1 MAIRIAPLPEG
12 TRVRVVRS
20 AVPQDPSASGRAGT
34 VMAASEYRHNQVG
47 VQLDGDTGVRF
58 FLPDELEVTQALP
71 LPPERIAAREL
82 KSLP

>member
-20 AVPQDPSASGRAGT
+20 AVPQDPSTSGRAGT

-47 VQLDGDTGVRF
+47 VQLDGDPGVRF
-58 FLPDELEVTQALP
+58 FLPDELEVTQELP
-71 LPPERIAAREL
+71 PPPERIEARER